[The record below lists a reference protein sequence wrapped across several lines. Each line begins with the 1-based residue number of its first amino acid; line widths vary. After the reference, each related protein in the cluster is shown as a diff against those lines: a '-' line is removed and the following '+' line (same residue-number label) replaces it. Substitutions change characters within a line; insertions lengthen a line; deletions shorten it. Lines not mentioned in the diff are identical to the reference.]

1 MSYLNDDSHDRLE
14 GHDQNRNRA
23 LLCGYSHSVAANREE
38 FILALLL
45 DCCSIMDDILIYITY
60 TYNNTMILYLTCTSN

>member
-23 LLCGYSHSVAANREE
+23 LLCGYSHTVAANREE

-60 TYNNTMILYLTCTSN
+60 TYNNTMILY